1 MFDEDGSAYGL
12 GSVNRFRASWTLDAD
27 VLTFGLAMSTLMAGP
42 QPAMDQEHRWMSLFQ
57 QPLAV
62 RLAEPYL
69 ELDSDVGTTRLVRV
83 PQVEVSGSVVYRE
96 RIAMPA
102 DAVVQV
108 DLRDTSRADAQA
120 PLVAQRRIEQPPNV
134 PVPFRFQVDEAGFEP
149 PARLSLS
156 ARIDVRGLLWWRTDT
171 DYPVTPD
178 QTEHELVLKRIPHQ

>member
-1 MFDEDGSAYGL
+1 M
-12 GSVNRFRASWTLDAD
+12 NRFRASWTLDSD
-27 VLTFGLAMSTLMAGP
+27 VLTLGPGMSTLMAGP
-42 QPAMDQEHRWMSLFQ
+42 QPAMDQEHRWLSLFQ

-69 ELDSDVGTTRLVRV
+69 ELDCDAGTTRLVRV
-83 PQVEVSGSVVYRE
+83 PLVEVSGSVLYRE

-134 PVPFRFQVDEAGFEP
+134 PVPFRLQVDEDGFEP

-156 ARIDVRGLLWWRTDT
+156 ARIDVGGVLWWTTDT
-171 DYPVTPD
+171 HYPVTPG
-178 QTEHELVLKRIPHQ
+178 QTVHELLLVRISHP